1 VLLRPHLCFGG
12 VRSHQARLLNHP
24 RRLDQRHDIIYIII
38 YIYIYLSPAQL
49 YTRTHVLLYT
59 CYFLSVNFN
68 SEMNTHADK
77 SMNHRHPHRIHN
89 SIGKLVSNLPE
100 NICPLAP
107 MRLREKPRGH
117 RLLENYKKNKPETK
131 KIAKKMKKMKRNSS
145 VLWGATV
152 SPRPAPRPP

>member
-1 VLLRPHLCFGG
+1 
-12 VRSHQARLLNHP
+12 
-24 RRLDQRHDIIYIII
+24 
-38 YIYIYLSPAQL
+38 
-49 YTRTHVLLYT
+49 
-59 CYFLSVNFN
+59 
-68 SEMNTHADK
+68 
-77 SMNHRHPHRIHN
+77 
-89 SIGKLVSNLPE
+89 
-100 NICPLAP
+100 